1 MKNKLTLTGANVL
14 FFVLTVVLLGYQFVA
29 SILFGDIF
37 IRNPY
42 YVLMINQVLIGS
54 FAAVYCI
61 LNRIDIRETFR
72 IRKLEIAPA
81 LLIVLLA
88 VPLYLGAVMLNGIVI
103 YGLQFIAELPKQ
115 TLPAL
120 ETPSDLAVGIAI
132 VAVMPGICEE
142 LLHRGLLLTAYEK
155 RGSYRAVV
163 LVAVMFGLFHFDI
176 TNLAGPVLLGLVFG
190 YYVVRTG
197 SIFAGILAHFLNNL
211 IAELI
216 QYFWAD
222 QSSSERLMLTGQEL
236 LGFIAVGIPALAV
249 AAVLLHLFRGVTE
262 GKTEII
268 PPISRPGQDLKT
280 VAGHW
285 PVAAVV
291 SIYAVLMIMTLF
303 VMMATKFA
311 I

>member
-142 LLHRGLLLTAYEK
+142 LMFRGLLLTAYEK

-163 LVAVMFGLFHFDI
+163 FVSILFGLFHFDI
-176 TNLAGPVLLGLVFG
+176 TNLPD
-190 YYVVRTG
+190 
-197 SIFAGILAHFLNNL
+197 
-211 IAELI
+211 
-216 QYFWAD
+216 QYF
-222 QSSSERLMLTGQEL
+222 
-236 LGFIAVGIPALAV
+236 LAWY
-249 AAVLLHLFRGVTE
+249 
-262 GKTEII
+262 
-268 PPISRPGQDLKT
+268 S
-280 VAGHW
+280 
-285 PVAAVV
+285 
-291 SIYAVLMIMTLF
+291 
-303 VMMATKFA
+303 A
-311 I
+311 ITW

>member
-1 MKNKLTLTGANVL
+1 M
-14 FFVLTVVLLGYQFVA
+14 LLGYQFVA

-142 LLHRGLLLTAYEK
+142 LLHRGLLLTAYER
-155 RGSYRAVV
+155 RGSTGLSLSLRFCSDLSTSISRTRQDLCCSAWFS
-163 LVAVMFGLFHFDI
+163 AITSFGRD
-176 TNLAGPVLLGLVFG
+176 PYSQV
-190 YYVVRTG
+190 Y
-197 SIFAGILAHFLNNL
+197 
-211 IAELI
+211 
-216 QYFWAD
+216 W
-222 QSSSERLMLTGQEL
+222 
-236 LGFIAVGIPALAV
+236 
-249 AAVLLHLFRGVTE
+249 
-262 GKTEII
+262 
-268 PPISRPGQDLKT
+268 PIS
-280 VAGHW
+280 
-285 PVAAVV
+285 
-291 SIYAVLMIMTLF
+291 
-303 VMMATKFA
+303 
-311 I
+311 